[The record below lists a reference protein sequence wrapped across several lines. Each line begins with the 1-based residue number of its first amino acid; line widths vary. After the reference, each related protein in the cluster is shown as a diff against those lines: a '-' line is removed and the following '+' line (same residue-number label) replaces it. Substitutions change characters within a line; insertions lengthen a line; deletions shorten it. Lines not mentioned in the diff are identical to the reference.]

1 MLLRIFKQTPV
12 QEIPMGVPVGRLG
25 QHANGKGRITEI
37 TFDPQPNVV
46 TVDVLNRLI
55 KDNPNNMT
63 QAIRDWMNRGRPTEA
78 ARHE

>member
-1 MLLRIFKQTPV
+1 MCLKRISEFLNRISLLQQV
-12 QEIPMGVPVGRLG
+12 QYLLIGFSEQVLS
-25 QHANGKGRITEI
+25 ITEI